1 MSNLFDENFFEDLPQ
16 NVVDNLEY
24 LNNYVTNVICTRL
37 YEIGQLKSSY
47 DISQLKSALEYS
59 IVDLK
64 TIEKEIAKT
73 TNKNIK
79 EIEKILNK
87 VAMSSVNFA
96 NTFYKYRGMKEL
108 KSYKDN
114 KKLVNLVEAI
124 KNQAEKDYKNISK
137 TYGFLTNG
145 KYKTLRQQ
153 YIAIIDKGITAVIT
167 GTMDYNTAIRNAVKS
182 MVDSGIRT
190 ITYPS
195 GDVKIKTVKFKSGYS
210 RRLDSQ
216 IRMNIMEG
224 MRRLNMEMLDI
235 TSKEFGADGYEIT
248 AHGLCAPDHLNI
260 QGNQYSKKEYE
271 EMNNNLSRPIGTLNC
286 KHIAIPIVLGVST
299 PAYSDKE
306 LLKIVDNS
314 NKEVIYKDKVYT
326 RYEASQ
332 KQRKLET
339 QIRKEKEKLQ
349 AFLTLKDNLQVKK
362 SKDKIKKL
370 TTLYK
375 DFSKEV
381 GLSLHMEKTRLYN

>member
-16 NVVDNLEY
+16 NIVDNLEY
-24 LNNYVTNVICTRL
+24 LNNYVISTICKRL

-64 TIEKEIAKT
+64 IIEKEVAKT

-79 EIEKILNK
+79 EIEKIFEK

-96 NTFYKYRGMKEL
+96 NTYYKYRGMKEL

-114 KKLVNLVEAI
+114 KKLVNLVNAI
-124 KNQAEKDYKNISK
+124 KNQTEKDYKNISK

-145 KYKTLRQQ
+145 KYKNLRQQ
-153 YIAIIDKGITAVIT
+153 YIAIIDKGITAVTT

-182 MVDSGIRT
+182 MLNSGIRT
-190 ITYPS
+190 V
-195 GDVKIKTVKFKSGYS
+195 DFESGYS

-248 AHGLCAPDHLNI
+248 AHGLCAPDHQHI
-260 QGNQYSKKEYE
+260 QGNQYSKKEYQE
-271 EMNNNLSRPIGTLNC
+271 LNESLSRPIGTLNC
-286 KHIAIPIVLGVST
+286 KHIAIPIILGVST
-299 PAYSDKE
+299 PTYSDKE
-306 LLKIVDNS
+306 LLKIVDKS
-314 NKEVIYKDKVYT
+314 NQEVIYNDKVYT

-339 QIRKEKEKLQ
+339 LIRKEKEKLQ
-349 AFLTLKDNLQVKK
+349 AFEVLKDNIQIKK
-362 SKDKIKKL
+362 SKDKIKEL

-381 GLSLHMEKTRLYN
+381 GLSLHMEKTRLYK

>member
-1 MSNLFDENFFEDLPQ
+1 MSNLFDENFFEDLPK
-16 NVVDNLEY
+16 NIVDNLEY
-24 LNNYVTNVICTRL
+24 LNNYVISTICKRL

-47 DISQLKSALEYS
+47 DISQLKSSLEYS

-64 TIEKEIAKT
+64 IIEKEVAKT

-79 EIEKILNK
+79 EIEKIFEK

-96 NTFYKYRGMKEL
+96 STYYKYRGMKEL
-108 KSYKDN
+108 KSYKEN
-114 KKLVNLVEAI
+114 KKLVNLVNAI
-124 KNQAEKDYKNISK
+124 KNQTEKDYKNISK

-145 KYKTLRQQ
+145 KYKNLRQQ
-153 YIAIIDKGITAVIT
+153 YIAIIDKGITAVTT

-182 MVDSGIRT
+182 MVNSGVRT
-190 ITYPS
+190 V
-195 GDVKIKTVKFKSGYS
+195 DFESGYS

-248 AHGLCAPDHLNI
+248 AHGLCAPDHQHI

-271 EMNNNLSRPIGTLNC
+271 ELNESLNRPIGTLNC
-286 KHIAIPIVLGVST
+286 KHIAIPIILGVSSPT
-299 PAYSDKE
+299 YSDKE
-306 LLKIVDNS
+306 LLKIVDKS
-314 NKEVIYKDKVYT
+314 NQEVIYNDKVYT

-332 KQRKLET
+332 KQRKIET
-339 QIRKEKEKLQ
+339 LIRKEKEKLQ
-349 AFLTLKDNLQVKK
+349 GFEILKDNVQIKK
-362 SKDKIKKL
+362 SKDKIKEL

-381 GLSLHMEKTRLYN
+381 GLSLHMEKTRLYK

>member
-1 MSNLFDENFFEDLPQ
+1 MSNLFDENFFEDLPK
-16 NVVDNLEY
+16 NIVDNLEY
-24 LNNYVTNVICTRL
+24 LNNYVISTICKRL

-64 TIEKEIAKT
+64 IIEKEVAKT

-79 EIEKILNK
+79 EIEKIFEK

-96 NTFYKYRGMKEL
+96 NTYYKYRGMKEL

-114 KKLVNLVEAI
+114 KKLVNLVNAI
-124 KNQAEKDYKNISK
+124 KNQTEKDYKNISK

-145 KYKTLRQQ
+145 KYKNLRQQ
-153 YIAIIDKGITAVIT
+153 YIAIIDKGITAVTT

-182 MVDSGIRT
+182 MLNSGVRTVD
-190 ITYPS
+190 
-195 GDVKIKTVKFKSGYS
+195 FESGYS

-248 AHGLCAPDHLNI
+248 AHGLCAPDHQHI
-260 QGNQYSKKEYE
+260 QGNQYSKKEYQE
-271 EMNNNLSRPIGTLNC
+271 LNESLSRPIGTLNC
-286 KHIAIPIVLGVST
+286 KHIAIPIILGVST
-299 PAYSDKE
+299 PTYSDKE
-306 LLKIVDNS
+306 LLKIVDKS
-314 NKEVIYKDKVYT
+314 NQEVIYKDKVYT
-326 RYEASQ
+326 RYKASQ

-339 QIRKEKEKLQ
+339 LIRKEKEKLQ
-349 AFLTLKDNLQVKK
+349 AFEVLKDNIQIKK
-362 SKDKIKKL
+362 SKDKIKEL

-381 GLSLHMEKTRLYN
+381 GLSLHMEKTRLYK

>member
-1 MSNLFDENFFEDLPQ
+1 MSLFDETFFEDLPQ
-16 NVVDNLEY
+16 NIVDNLKY
-24 LNNYVTNVICTRL
+24 LNNYVIEIICTRL

-79 EIEKILNK
+79 EIEKIFDK
-87 VAMSSVNFA
+87 VAMSSVEFA
-96 NTFYKYRGMKEL
+96 NTYYKYRGMKEL

-114 KKLVNLVEAI
+114 KKLVNLVEAM

-137 TYGFLTNG
+137 TYGFLTHG
-145 KYKTLRQQ
+145 KYKNLRQQ
-153 YIAIIDKGITAVIT
+153 YISIIDKGVTAVT
-167 GTMDYNTAIRNAVKS
+167 AGTMDYNTAIRNSVKS
-182 MVDSGIRT
+182 MLNSGIRT
-190 ITYPS
+190 V
-195 GDVKIKTVKFKSGYS
+195 DFESGYS

-248 AHGLCAPDHLNI
+248 AHGLCAPDHQHI

-271 EMNNNLSRPIGTLNC
+271 ELNNSLSRPIGTLNC
-286 KHIAIPIVLGVST
+286 KHIAIPIILGVST

-314 NKEVIYKDKVYT
+314 NKEVVYNDKVYT

-339 QIRKEKEKLQ
+339 LIRKEKEKLQ
-349 AFLTLKDNLQVKK
+349 AFETLKDNLQIKK
-362 SKDKIKKL
+362 SKDKIKEL

-375 DFSKEV
+375 NFSKEV
-381 GLSLHMEKTRLYN
+381 GLSLHMEKTILYK